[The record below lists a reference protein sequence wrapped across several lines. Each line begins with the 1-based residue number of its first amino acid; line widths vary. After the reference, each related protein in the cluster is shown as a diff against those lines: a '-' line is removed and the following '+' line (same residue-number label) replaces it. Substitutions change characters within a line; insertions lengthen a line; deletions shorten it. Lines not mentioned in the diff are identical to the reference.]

1 MRATSPM
8 AAAFLMKAKAYT
20 TDDGGVVVKLGSDF
34 ERDMVSKEGAPEAL
48 RAALSVLLGYKLESQ
63 AVFFELENA
72 PATGGTLLDLIIE
85 AAEE

>member
-20 TDDGGVVVKLGSDF
+20 TEEGGVVVKLGSTF
-34 ERDMVSKEGAPEAL
+34 ERDMVAKEGAPEAL
-48 RAALSVLLGYKLESQ
+48 RAALSVLLGRKLESDE
-63 AVFFELENA
+63 VCFEIENV
-72 PATGGTLLDLIIE
+72 PLTGGTLLDLIVE